1 MKKLS
6 ILGLLF
12 PLLVFS
18 QEEDFQ
24 SWNKV
29 ELGYKIHKKLS
40 LNFTESLRL
49 KENASLPSK
58 TFTNLG
64 IRYRHNKKWRFTIGY
79 RFIQTFDIAQDI
91 HLRHRWYA
99 DVVNRKKIQRTQLS
113 FRSRLQHQVGV
124 NHLEQ
129 YYRGRLSLSYNIRKT
144 PLDPSLSIE
153 TFCNLSVLELDKMR
167 YTLTAS
173 YPLSKKIDGILFY
186 RLQQEINVFNPS
198 HFYIIGAGASVDF

>member
-6 ILGLLF
+6 ILCFIF

-24 SWNKV
+24 SWNKI
-29 ELGYKIHKKLS
+29 ELGYKIHKNIS
-40 LNFTESLRL
+40 LNFTEGLRL
-49 KENASLPSK
+49 RENASLPSK

-64 IRYRHNKKWRFTIGY
+64 IGYRHNKKWRFAIGY
-79 RFIQTFDIAQDI
+79 RFIQFFDISQEI

-99 DVVNRKKIQRTQLS
+99 DIINRKKMQRFQLS
-113 FRSRLQHQVGV
+113 FRSRLQHQLGS
-124 NHLEQ
+124 NYLEQ
-129 YYRGRLSLSYNIRKT
+129 YYRGRLKVAYNIRKT

-186 RLQQEINVFNPS
+186 RLQQEINVSNPS
-198 HFYIIGAGASVDF
+198 HFYIMGAGASLDF